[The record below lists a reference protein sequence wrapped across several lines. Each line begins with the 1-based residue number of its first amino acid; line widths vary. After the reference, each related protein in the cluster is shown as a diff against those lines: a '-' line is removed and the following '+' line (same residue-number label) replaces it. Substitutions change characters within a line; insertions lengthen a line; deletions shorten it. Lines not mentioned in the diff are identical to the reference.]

1 MAEKEGQPV
10 SRERLHEYAMSL
22 KNWGKW
28 GPDDEVGALNYITPD
43 SIVEAARLVKKGKV
57 FGLGIPFGPEG
68 PQIAGWGGRTN
79 PMRTMMASGAD
90 FVVDDTKE
98 VDIAFSDD
106 YVCMPTQS
114 ATHWDALGHVFYRYK
129 EADGKWKTV
138 MWNGH
143 SAANVTGRGL
153 AKSGIHTMK
162 NKMVGRAVLLDIA
175 RHKGI
180 DPLPDGF
187 GITTEDLEECAA
199 AENVEVKSGDFLL
212 IRTGQLGQRIRDGWG
227 QYAAGP
233 APGLE
238 FETLKWIHDKE
249 IAAVGS
255 DTWGIEVRPNRTTEN
270 IFQPWHQITIP
281 ILGVTHGEMFWS
293 DELAADCAEDGQW
306 AFLLV
311 APVIPFT
318 NGAGSPVNPIAIK

>member
-1 MAEKEGQPV
+1 MTQQEGLPV
-10 SRERLHEYAMSL
+10 TRERMHEYAMRL

-28 GPDDEVGALNYITPD
+28 GPDDDVGALNYITPE
-43 SIVEAARLVKKGKV
+43 SIVEAAGLVKKGKV
-57 FGLGIPFGPEG
+57 FSLAIPFGPEG
-68 PQIAGWGGRTN
+68 PQTGWNGRYN
-79 PMRTMMASGAD
+79 PQRIMLASGAD
-90 FVVDDTKE
+90 FVATEDE
-98 VDIAFSDD
+98 VNIAYSDD
-106 YVCMPTQS
+106 YVCMATQC
-114 ATHWDALGHVFYRYK
+114 ATHWDAMGHVFYRYW
-129 EADGKWKTV
+129 EDGKWKTV
-138 MWNGH
+138 GWNGQPA
-143 SAANVTGRGL
+143 SLSTGKGL
-153 AKSGIHTMK
+153 AKGGIHKMK
-162 NKMVGRAVLLDIA
+162 TKMVGRAVLLDVA
-175 RHKGI
+175 RFKGI

-187 GITTEDLEECAA
+187 GITTADLEACAK

-227 QYAAGP
+227 EFAAGP

-238 FETLKWIHDKE
+238 FETLQWIHDKE
-249 IAAVGS
+249 IAAIGC
-255 DTWGIEVRPNRTTEN
+255 DTWGIEVRPNRTSEN

-293 DELAADCAEDGQW
+293 DELAADCAEDGQY